1 MASTTSSTWPSVTAT
16 SIFTLGRKSTTYS
29 APRYSSVC
37 PFWRPKP
44 FTSVTVIPVTPRS
57 ASASRTSSSLNGLST
72 AMTIFILLGS
82 CIPASEDNAC
92 PPVNAMRA
100 VSAGAGVADYP

>member
-1 MASTTSSTWPSVTAT
+1 
-16 SIFTLGRKSTTYS
+16 
-29 APRYSSVC
+29 
-37 PFWRPKP
+37 
-44 FTSVTVIPVTPRS
+44 
-57 ASASRTSSSLNGLST
+57 
-72 AMTIFILLGS
+72 MTIFILLGS